1 MENGITEIIQFKRQN
16 VLIRK
21 FNLTKNYVG
30 DRAIMLLT
38 SINVTKMGLIKNY
51 FSQFETCRNEYN
63 ALVENNI
70 ISFENNKELLEIFN
84 GKFFFQQTYSDWSGQ

>member
-1 MENGITEIIQFKRQN
+1 
-16 VLIRK
+16 
-21 FNLTKNYVG
+21 
-30 DRAIMLLT
+30 
-38 SINVTKMGLIKNY
+38 MGLIKNY